1 MKNHKLIMLSIISAG
16 AIIAAAIMQKFTPNQ
31 SWAAFA
37 GWIIF
42 FLAIQVPWIFVPQ
55 NKYGS
60 CTTWF
65 NSLKKKSIRG

>member
-1 MKNHKLIMLSIISAG
+1 MLSVISAG
-16 AIIAAAIMQKFTPNQ
+16 AVLAAAIMQKFTPNQ

-42 FLAIQVPWIFVPQ
+42 FLAIQVPWIFVSQ

-60 CTTWF
+60 CTGWF
-65 NSLKKKSIRG
+65 NRYKKNSVRE